1 MPKINIPMGLNEGEK
16 DLTDESKYLTTLIYK
31 PERTTSGVG
40 MYTSKTS
47 MITYSTD
54 DYPDDPQIYNKGE
67 VGLIYLWWK
76 LYGGKDGFLEM
87 AEDANSYVRPS
98 GDITPEGELVPSN
111 ADTLGGNPPS
121 YYLNYNNLNNLPTL
135 VDYAILTSHTLKA
148 ADWVKSGGLYQQQ
161 ISISGFTFLP
171 SSQIDFDAD
180 FDNIALINAPI
191 IPFND
196 NGTVYAKTT
205 FPPNSD
211 ILVQLTIRKLTK
223 TITE

>member
-1 MPKINIPMGLNEGEK
+1 MPKINIPMGLNAGEK

-40 MYTSKTS
+40 MYTSRTS

-87 AEDANSYVRPS
+87 ASDANSYIRPA
-98 GDITPEGELVPSN
+98 GNTTPAGSLVPSN

-121 YYLNYNNLNNLPTL
+121 YYLNYNNLSNLPTL
-135 VDYAILTSHTLKA
+135 VDYAVVTSYTLTSSGWT
-148 ADWVKSGGLYQQQ
+148 KSGSIYQQR
-161 ISISGFTFLP
+161 ISVSGFTFLP
-171 SSQIDFDAD
+171 SSQVDFDAD
-180 FDNIALINAPI
+180 FDNIALLNAPI
-191 IPFND
+191 TPFNE

-205 FPPNSD
+205 IPPTTNVT
-211 ILVQLTIRKLTK
+211 IQLTIRKITK
-223 TITE
+223 TV